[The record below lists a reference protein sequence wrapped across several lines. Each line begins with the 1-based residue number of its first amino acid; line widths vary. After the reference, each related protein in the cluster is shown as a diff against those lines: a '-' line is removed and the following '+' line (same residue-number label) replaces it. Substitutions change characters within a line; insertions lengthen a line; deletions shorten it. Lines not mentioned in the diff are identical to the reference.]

1 MVTHETD
8 PLAILADKPREQSA
22 FAALLQAIQE
32 EGHHAELLGSPE
44 RQEDLYPY
52 TPPIPVDAEVAVNGV
67 AGFVDHTVLPAPQ
80 EDMRRVATQDAV
92 AVRLIQL
99 LTGLAA
105 DAHGGGLIVRVS
117 AAPWMGASKKERE
130 GLYTRVVSQATRAVE
145 RKKPFVDMRRLQGP
159 FPVPAIEFWPC
170 PDDQRVIISFDD
182 LTAGFSGRVTPDGHW
197 RFNISEIRP
206 TIGRAIESK
215 LRKQL
220 AGVRAVA
227 PERPIGLLVDSRPML
242 SADKKKPEP
251 VFDLPPFV
259 VRDLIA
265 QIAADWPGVLTKA
278 WLISPLSGVTAVY
291 GDENDLSW
299 RHA

>member
-52 TPPIPVDAEVAVNGV
+52 TPPIPVDAEVAVNGGLCRSHR
-67 AGFVDHTVLPAPQ
+67 ASRAARGHAPGGDTGRRRGTSHPAVDRPC
-80 EDMRRVATQDAV
+80 RRRTWRRTDRPGV
-92 AVRLIQL
+92 
-99 LTGLAA
+99 G
-105 DAHGGGLIVRVS
+105 
-117 AAPWMGASKKERE
+117 
-130 GLYTRVVSQATRAVE
+130 RAVDGSIEE
-145 RKKPFVDMRRLQGP
+145 RTRGALHPRRQPGHKSGRAEKPFVDMRRLQGP

-242 SADKKKPEP
+242 SAGKKKPEP